1 MEVYT
6 NINGK
11 HVNGIT
17 HIFLVFVDFFFF
29 VVLSIFA
36 VEVIYLYPFALGE
49 FFRFIRFGCLL
60 AALFVYRPQ
69 FIIEFFG
76 NE

>member
-36 VEVIYLYPFALGE
+36 VEVIYLYPFALSE
-49 FFRFIRFGCLL
+49 F
-60 AALFVYRPQ
+60 
-69 FIIEFFG
+69 
-76 NE
+76 